1 MTVIM
6 RKIISAIVR
15 RIWRSLMLVIVVTEV
30 RNGFLAL
37 IMPLLAI
44 VGRHSPGYL
53 EGEQEQHEEHKEASH
68 GKKYIALIYGNNE

>member
-1 MTVIM
+1 MS
-6 RKIISAIVR
+6 KIISAIVR

-53 EGEQEQHEEHKEASH
+53 EWEQEQHEEHKEASH
-68 GKKYIALIYGNNE
+68 GKKVYSIYLWKQ